1 MTVGILALHY
11 VTSDPI
17 EKQLGMNQLDFRKG
31 PRPIS
36 TVQSPTGH
44 KLPSN
49 VAVQATTE
57 PLCAGDHDANQD
69 AISVPNRIFV
79 RKTYDVQ
86 FVERHLPSSNT
97 TPIDTK
103 HLAEEV
109 EEAGDLEQS

>member
-11 VTSDPI
+11 VTSEPI
-17 EKQLGMNQLDFRKG
+17 EKQLGFRKG

-36 TVQSPTGH
+36 TAQSPIGH

-49 VAVQATTE
+49 VAAQATTE
-57 PLCAGDHDANQD
+57 PQMCAGDHDANQD
-69 AISVPNRIFV
+69 VISVPNRIFV

-86 FVERHLPSSNT
+86 FVEPHLPSSNT
-97 TPIDTK
+97 TPIDRK

-109 EEAGDLEQS
+109 EEVEEAGT